1 MPAHSLIGPL
11 QQRPEG
17 QGEDGRGDCGVQE
30 VELEEAI
37 QQVGIHLFLVSQE
50 LSLVMVLLANMLNSI
65 ARQVNTTTCVI
76 AREFSMT

>member
-1 MPAHSLIGPL
+1 M
-11 QQRPEG
+11 
-17 QGEDGRGDCGVQE
+17 E

-65 ARQVNTTTCVI
+65 ARQVNTPTCVI

>member
-1 MPAHSLIGPL
+1 MHNLLFLSLTYL
-11 QQRPEG
+11 Q
-17 QGEDGRGDCGVQE
+17 DASLQE

-37 QQVGIHLFLVSQE
+37 QQVGIHLFLISQK

-65 ARQVNTTTCVI
+65 ARQVNTPTCVI